1 MARRSRRQKKQDQYM
16 AETTSAQTDSLQ
28 AMAGISET
36 ISGMLQSEVGT
47 RQQIVSIQKTHNG
60 LADTYVKQIKKAVT
74 ELKKMPSAYEAAAT
88 AMSNQKRKEDQ
99 RNKNTN
105 DKQLGFYQNLKQ
117 KVADAFNNNLIVTGL
132 RKMSA
137 GFDVIKEKLGFIGKA
152 AKGVFTVGL
161 AAAGGFFSFILA
173 SILKFNNR
181 IDKVGEA
188 FGFLAQGGSGTFF
201 NNLSNAAIDVQRIGG
216 GIADVVQVTQTLS
229 NEFGIGLG
237 NASKLAKES
246 VQIAKGIGMSN
257 ENSAK
262 LVGLL
267 DRQFNLS
274 QSQRANFVDITKNMA
289 VQRGICLL
297 YTSDAA
303 DE

>member
-105 DKQLGFYQNLKQ
+105 DKQLGLS
-117 KVADAFNNNLIVTGL
+117 LIH
-132 RKMSA
+132 
-137 GFDVIKEKLGFIGKA
+137 I
-152 AKGVFTVGL
+152 
-161 AAAGGFFSFILA
+161 
-173 SILKFNNR
+173 
-181 IDKVGEA
+181 
-188 FGFLAQGGSGTFF
+188 
-201 NNLSNAAIDVQRIGG
+201 
-216 GIADVVQVTQTLS
+216 
-229 NEFGIGLG
+229 
-237 NASKLAKES
+237 
-246 VQIAKGIGMSN
+246 
-257 ENSAK
+257 
-262 LVGLL
+262 
-267 DRQFNLS
+267 
-274 QSQRANFVDITKNMA
+274 
-289 VQRGICLL
+289 
-297 YTSDAA
+297 
-303 DE
+303 